1 MLTRIINCEICNPTV
16 GSASDGGCGKTFAKA
31 WVDFDNGVLTAMGE
45 GEPPAADAGTS
56 VIDGKGMTLVPS
68 FVDMF
73 ANFCE
78 PGFEYRETVAS
89 GSRAA
94 AAGGYTAVC
103 LRPDTDPK
111 IQRSDTVR
119 FLLERGVFADFV
131 DVYPIGALSMGME
144 GQTMA
149 EIGEMAAA
157 GARLVGEGNVF
168 VKRTGFLRRAME
180 YAGNFGLV
188 VVLTNED
195 PSLAEGPAHE
205 GFMSTSRGLKSSP
218 VAAEEIAVAR
228 HIALAE
234 LTGTSTHLAKISSAA
249 AVRLVRDA
257 KARGVPVTASVSIH
271 NLALNE
277 DANAGYDAMTKVWPP
292 LRAET
297 DRKALLAALEEGI
310 IDIVVSDHDPHVIEE
325 KEVEFDLATT
335 GAASIELTFAVLNT
349 LVARGELTF
358 DTVVRALAAAPR
370 RLLGLEGGVICAG
383 MPADM
388 VLVDRGSRWTVS
400 APDMVTCGCN
410 TPFDRA
416 GLVGRPVMTF
426 RHGRVTFR
434 AE

>member
-1 MLTRIINCEICNPTV
+1 MLTRIINCEIVNPVVPGTAS
-16 GSASDGGCGKTFAKA
+16 SACGKSAVRG
-31 WVDFDNGVLTAMGE
+31 WVEFENGVITNVGE
-45 GEPPAADAGTS
+45 GVAPAAPGVAT
-56 VIDGKGMTLVPS
+56 VIDGRGCTLAPS
-68 FVDMF
+68 FVDMY

-119 FLLERGVFADFV
+119 FLLERGQLADLI

-144 GQTMA
+144 GQTMS

-157 GARLVGEGNVF
+157 GCRLVGEGDNF

-188 VVLTNED
+188 TILTNED

-205 GFMSTSRGLKSSP
+205 GFMSTSRGLKCSP
-218 VAAEEIAVAR
+218 SAAEEIAVAR
-228 HIALAE
+228 HIAMAE
-234 LTGTSTHLAKISSAA
+234 LTGTPTHLAKISSAA
-249 AVRLVRDA
+249 GVRLIRDA
-257 KARGVPVTASVSIH
+257 RARGVCITASVSIH

-277 DANAGYDAMTKVWPP
+277 SANAGYDAMTKVWPP
-292 LRAET
+292 LRAES
-297 DRKALLAALEEGI
+297 DRAALLQALADGV
-310 IDIVVSDHDPHVIEE
+310 IDLVVSDHDPHVIEE
-325 KEVEFDLATT
+325 KEVEFDLATV
-335 GAASIELTFAVLNT
+335 GAASIELTFSVLNT
-349 LVARGELTF
+349 LVTRGELEF

-370 RLLGLEGGVICAG
+370 KVIGLDGGVICAG

-388 VLVDRGSRWTVS
+388 VLLDRAAKWTVS
-400 APDMVTCGCN
+400 AAAMTTCGCN
-410 TPFDRA
+410 TPFDGA
-416 GLVGRPVMTF
+416 ELVGRPIMTI
-426 RHGRVTFR
+426 RHGQVTFR
-434 AE
+434 T

>member
-1 MLTRIINCEICNPTV
+1 MRTRLINCEIFNPV
-16 GSASDGGCGKTFAKA
+16 AGGASSEGVCGKPLFKG
-31 WVDFDNGVLTAMGE
+31 WVEFDNGVITAVGKNKA
-45 GEPPAADAGTS
+45 PAADAETT
-56 VIDGKGMTLVPS
+56 VYDGGGCTLVPS

-78 PGFEYRETVAS
+78 PGYEYRETVES

-103 LRPDTDPK
+103 LRPDTDPT

-119 FLLERGVFADFV
+119 FLLERGVFADIV
-131 DVYPIGALSMGME
+131 DVFPIGAISMDME
-144 GQTMA
+144 GQSMA
-149 EIGEMAAA
+149 EMGEMAAA
-157 GARLVGEGNVF
+157 GAILVGEGNFF

-188 VVLTNED
+188 TILTNED
-195 PSLAEGPAHE
+195 PSLAEGPVHE
-205 GFMSTSRGLKSSP
+205 GFMSTSRGLKCSP
-218 VAAEEIAVAR
+218 AAAEEIAVAR

-234 LTGTSTHLAKISSAA
+234 LTGTTTHLAKISSAA
-249 AVRLVRDA
+249 GVRLIRDA
-257 KARGVPVTASVSIH
+257 KARGVDITASVSIH

-292 LRAET
+292 LRSEE
-297 DRKALLAALEEGI
+297 DRLALLKALEDGV

-335 GAASIELTFAVLNT
+335 GAASIELTWSVLNT
-349 LVARGELTF
+349 LVSRGELKF
-358 DTVVRALAAAPR
+358 DTVVRALATAPR
-370 RLLGLEGGVICAG
+370 KVMNLDGGVICAG

-388 VLVDRGSRWTVS
+388 VLLDRETTWKVS

-410 TPFDRA
+410 TPFN
-416 GLVGRPVMTF
+416 GVELVGRPVLTI
-426 RHGRVTFR
+426 RHGNVTFK
-434 AE
+434 A